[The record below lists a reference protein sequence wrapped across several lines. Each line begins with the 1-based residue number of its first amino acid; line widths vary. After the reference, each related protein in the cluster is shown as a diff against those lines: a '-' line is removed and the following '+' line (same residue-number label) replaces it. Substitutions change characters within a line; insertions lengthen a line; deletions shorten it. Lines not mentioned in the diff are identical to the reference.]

1 MRKYSLT
8 KHFKIFVAC
17 TVTLTA
23 ALLFVTV
30 QPAQA
35 ENELIRSSDA
45 VSQAKAETETITD
58 SPTSDKTS
66 QRILDGD
73 STSDNGDI
81 LIIEDGVELI
91 MNDNHAV
98 KMTKKNNSVTNK
110 GTIKVTGGVRRLRH
124 IQPFTHSALTP
135 PSSIAVR

>member
-1 MRKYSLT
+1 MEVEMRKYSLT

-98 KMTKKNNSVTNK
+98 KMTKKITV
-110 GTIKVTGGVRRLRH
+110 
-124 IQPFTHSALTP
+124 
-135 PSSIAVR
+135 